1 MKIIY
6 IAIKGIEKIGGIET
20 YTFEAG
26 RRLAAMGHE
35 IIIYTLKNE
44 HHTKTYH
51 YEGMTIIP
59 LSAFRNSSL
68 AKLFLVIHASL
79 HQYSIRNVDVVH
91 YHAIG
96 PSLFCFIPRLI
107 GRKTV
112 VQSHG
117 HEWQRSSWGWLATKF
132 FQFAEKYSFVFA
144 NQITSVSR
152 ELKEDYEKKY
162 DREVHYIPNGVNP
175 AKPLEANLI
184 KEFGVVENNYIL
196 FLGRISREKGI
207 HYLIEAYLQ
216 LKTSM
221 QLVIVGEQREGDKY
235 FAELKELA
243 NGNPSILFTG
253 IATGD
258 LWREWYS
265 NAGIFVLPSEI
276 EGLPTSLLEAMSFSR
291 CCLVSDIAANCEAL
305 GDTGAIF
312 KNANIG
318 SLHNELKELI
328 DIPEQRDEMGQ
339 SAKIRTDTTYDW
351 DSISKELEKFYLDL
365 SDKHK
370 PQVPSPKLDS
380 L

>member
-1 MKIIY
+1 MKIVY

-35 IIIYTLKNE
+35 VIIYTLKNE
-44 HHTKTYH
+44 LHTKTYQ

-68 AKLFLVIHASL
+68 AKLFLVIHASF
-79 HQYSIRNVDVVH
+79 HQFTIRNVDVVH

-132 FQFAEKYSFVFA
+132 FHFAEKYSFIFA
-144 NQITSVSR
+144 SQITSVSK
-152 ELKEDYEKKY
+152 ELKNDYEKKY
-162 DREVHYIPNGVNP
+162 DRKVHYIPNGVNP
-175 AKPLEANLI
+175 AKPLQANLI
-184 KEFGVVENNYIL
+184 KKFGVTQDNYIL

-207 HYLIEAYLQ
+207 HFLIEAYLK

-221 QLVIVGEQREGDKY
+221 PLVIVGEQREGDKY

-243 NGNPSILFTG
+243 NGNPNILFTG
-253 IATGD
+253 IASGD

-265 NAGIFVLPSEI
+265 NAGIFILPSEI

-291 CCLVSDIAANCEAL
+291 CCLISDIAANREAL
-305 GDTGAIF
+305 GGTGAIF
-312 KNANIG
+312 KNADAE
-318 SLHNELKELI
+318 SLHNELKKLI
-328 DIPEQRDEMGQ
+328 NDPKLRKEMGQ
-339 SAKIRTDTTYDW
+339 LAKIRTDTTYGW

-365 SDKHK
+365 TTTHK
-370 PQVPSPKLDS
+370 SQESTCSRSV
-380 L
+380 